1 MDINR
6 AGFGA
11 LAVAGIVAA
20 GGGAY
25 LANRHNDTAVVA
37 VGTGVCH
44 TDGRRSDRN
53 RKPDRGSGWWRL
65 NQSRQQ
71 SRNPSRQRLRGSAR
85 ERRTTAATRPH
96 SGTPARSHAE
106 LRR

>member
-25 LANRHNDTAVVA
+25 LANRHNDAAVVESAPAYAIPTDVA
-37 VGTGVCH
+37 VTETENQIAAPLVAVEAKPAAATGT
-44 TDGRRSDRN
+44 RSA
-53 RKPDRGSGWWRL
+53 SACA
-65 NQSRQQ
+65 
-71 SRNPSRQRLRGSAR
+71 AR
-85 ERRTTAATRPH
+85 ERTPH
-96 SGTPARSHAE
+96 DRGHAPHPGTPARSHAE